1 MKKYKILTAVM
12 AAAVMGGTSAMAQ
25 FNYQNGDMLAAF
37 GNGTAAGSKD
47 IIVDLGSIANFQPGP
62 ATQTWD
68 LSSYMTSQFGGLS
81 SSVYWAVLGANN
93 PGLGTFNHAVW
104 QADTYTFW
112 STVSRADVNT
122 QNASPDVV
130 RSRAQNA
137 AVNNIISI
145 GQTTLPGSASP
156 GLITDLAPGV
166 ESVDVSAGIFSTEMS
181 TPYNGNLEGSIG
193 YNVLNNGA
201 GVSDLFQNDPRS
213 GATTTA
219 TYLGNFTLDNTGIL
233 TFSPVPE
240 PSTWMMIGSG
250 AAVLLAFRRRK

>member
-37 GNGTAAGSKD
+37 GNGATPGSKD
-47 IIVDLGSIANFQPGP
+47 VIVDLGSIANFQPGP
-62 ATQTWD
+62 ATQSWD
-68 LSSYMTSQFGGLS
+68 LSSYMSQFSGLS
-81 SSVYWAVLGANN
+81 GSVYWAVLGANN
-93 PGLGTFNHAVW
+93 PVLGTYNHAVS
-104 QADTYTFW
+104 QANTYTFW
-112 STVSRADVNT
+112 STVGRSDVNV
-122 QNASPDVV
+122 QNASPAVV
-130 RSRAQNA
+130 GSSAQHL
-137 AVNNIISI
+137 AVNNIIAI
-145 GQTTLPGSASP
+145 GQTTSPGSASP
-156 GLITDLAPGV
+156 GLITDLNPGV
-166 ESVDVSAGIFSTEMS
+166 ESVDVSAGIFSTAMND
-181 TPYNGNLEGSIG
+181 PYNGNLQGSIG
-193 YNVLNNGA
+193 YNVLNYGA
-201 GVSDLFQNDPRS
+201 GVSDLFKNDPRS